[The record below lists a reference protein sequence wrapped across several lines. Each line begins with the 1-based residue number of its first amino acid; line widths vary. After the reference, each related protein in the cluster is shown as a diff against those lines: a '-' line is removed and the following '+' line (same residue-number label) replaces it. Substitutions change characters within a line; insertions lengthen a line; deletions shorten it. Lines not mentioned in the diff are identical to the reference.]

1 MESPCSPSGPEP
13 RFPSGFRSTMTHR
26 FIPARQATWAM
37 GLVLALAGGP
47 AGRTEQVE
55 LADGRVLEGGFAL
68 VASVYEDPL
77 ADRDSA
83 ELILVCDDGLTRTMV
98 AKRQVVRIEPGPRES
113 LTEKL
118 LVPQRV
124 ATSGRRVVGIG
135 GFVEATPFDE
145 FGRRILSLATES
157 GRVDVVQGITEITPR
172 WVRIEGLQAEKPL
185 RLDMRMATTS
195 IPRDVLRRVIEGQ
208 IDRQS
213 SDQRLRLVRLLV
225 QAERFAEAADELAGV
240 IAEFPDLADLSSE
253 RKSIDRLAATQILD
267 ELMLRGRSGQDRLAL
282 RLLESFPAGD
292 ADGEVLEAVREA
304 RDDYRERLERAARL
318 AAALRDRVAA
328 LGDDGDRGAAT
339 AVVDEIERHLS
350 FATLDRLAT
359 FERLGTGADVPP
371 DRAVAL
377 AVSGWLRMPAVD
389 NLKVALSAVRVR
401 ELLRSYLATAGQEAR
416 TAVLRQLGNEEAAAP
431 DSIAAIAAGMRPPID
446 PPAPLGPGLHE
457 LTVNDPEGAP
467 SISCLVQLP
476 PEYDPLRR
484 YPAIVTLHAPF
495 TTPLNQIEWWSGMAA
510 DDGGRS
516 GQAARHGV
524 IVIAPRWLQEHHTH
538 YDFSPREHHAVLA
551 SLRAASRSF
560 AIDSDRVFLSGHSR
574 GAEAAWDIA
583 LAHPDLW
590 AGLVAIAPT
599 VDRYIPLYWP
609 NARSLPIYIVG
620 GELDRSLLPGAAGAL
635 DRLFA
640 KGFDVTYVEY
650 RGRGHEGFSDE
661 ILRIFDWLG
670 RKRRTFF
677 PATIEA
683 VSMRPSDRFFWW
695 VEFESAPPRTIVL
708 PADWP
713 PPPGTR
719 PLAIDAKLGV
729 NNNLVARVGAD
740 RVRVWLSPEFV
751 DFTRPLT
758 VTVDGRTLHKG
769 PIAADLE
776 VLLEDLRLR
785 GDLQHPFWAV
795 IESVRGRR

>member
-1 MESPCSPSGPEP
+1 M
-13 RFPSGFRSTMTHR
+13 FDRSTSVR
-26 FIPARQATWAM
+26 PLLVAAGLA
-37 GLVLALAGGP
+37 LVLA
-47 AGRTEQVE
+47 AGRASRAEQVE
-55 LADGRVLEGGFAL
+55 LADGRMLEGGFAL

-77 ADRDSA
+77 ADRDAA

-118 LVPQRV
+118 VVPQRV

-135 GFVEATPFDE
+135 GFVAATPFDE

-208 IDRQS
+208 MDRRS

-225 QAERFAEAADELAGV
+225 QAERYAEAADELAGV
-240 IAEFPDLADLSSE
+240 IAEFPDLVDLSAE
-253 RKSIDRLAATQILD
+253 RKSIARLGATQILD

-282 RLLESFPAGD
+282 RLLESFPADD

-304 RDDYRERLERAARL
+304 RDDYRARLERASRL
-318 AAALRDRVAA
+318 ATALRERVDGLA
-328 LGDDGDRGAAT
+328 DDGDRAA
-339 AVVDEIERHLS
+339 AAALADEIERELS

-359 FERLGTGADVPP
+359 FERLGTGPDVPP

-377 AVSGWLRMPAVD
+377 AVSGWLRMPVVD
-389 NLKVALSAVRVR
+389 NIKVALSAVRVR
-401 ELLRSYLATAGQEAR
+401 DLLRSYLTEAER
-416 TAVLRQLGNEEAAAP
+416 DGRAAILGKLRDEEASAAET
-431 DSIAAIAAGMRPPID
+431 IATIAAGMRPPVD
-446 PPAPLGPGLHE
+446 PPAPLAPGLHE
-457 LTVNDPEGAP
+457 LTVDDPEGNP

-495 TTPLNQIEWWSGMAA
+495 TTPLNQVEWWAGMTAA
-510 DDGGRS
+510 DGTRI

-524 IVIAPRWLQEHHTH
+524 IVIAPRWLGEHQTN
-538 YDFSPREHHAVLA
+538 YDYSPREHHAVLA
-551 SLRAASRSF
+551 SLRAASRRF

-583 LAHPDLW
+583 VAHPDLW
-590 AGLVAIAPT
+590 AGLVAISPT
-599 VDRYIPLYWP
+599 VDRYIPFYWP
-609 NARSLPIYIVG
+609 NARSLPVYIVA
-620 GELDRSLLPGAAGAL
+620 GELDRSLLPGSAGVL
-635 DRLFA
+635 DRLFG
-640 KGFDVTYVEY
+640 KGFDVTFVEY

-677 PATIEA
+677 PAAIDA

-695 VEFESAPPRTIVL
+695 VEFESAPPRTVVL

-713 PPPGTR
+713 PAPGTR
-719 PLAIDAKLGV
+719 PLAVDAKLGAT
-729 NNNLVARVGAD
+729 NNLVVRVGAD
-740 RVRVWLSPEFV
+740 RVRVWLSPELV

-758 VTVDGRTLHKG
+758 VTVDGRALHKG

-785 GDLQHPFWAV
+785 GDVQHPFWAV